1 MRNRNWTYRGIAR
14 VLTEKCGIRV
24 SPSNLHHFVKHH
36 LLMTAGAEGECS
48 AMGSF
53 RKEASPDAHA
63 EPATRISKRIETLN
77 HHSEETSQEKDIFEF
92 DPAVPL
98 RLPTQKNKV

>member
-1 MRNRNWTYRGIAR
+1 
-14 VLTEKCGIRV
+14 
-24 SPSNLHHFVKHH
+24 
-36 LLMTAGAEGECS
+36 
-48 AMGSF
+48 
-53 RKEASPDAHA
+53 
-63 EPATRISKRIETLN
+63 LN